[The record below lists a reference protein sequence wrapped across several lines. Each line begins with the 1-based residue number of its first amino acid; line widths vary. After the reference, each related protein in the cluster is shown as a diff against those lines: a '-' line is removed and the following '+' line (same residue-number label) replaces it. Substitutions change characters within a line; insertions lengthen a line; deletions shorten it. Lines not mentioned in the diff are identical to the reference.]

1 MCAGFLILVG
11 LLSGHDLPWFWIGR
25 VAGRGLRVRSMYGVQ
40 STLYVLCIEAR
51 EDGLYASPWCG
62 LDNRSYGGSFWPE

>member
-25 VAGRGLRVRSMYGVQ
+25 VAGRDLRVRSMYGVQ
-40 STLYVLCIEAR
+40 STLYVLCIDVHTNLTIHR
-51 EDGLYASPWCG
+51 GMPI
-62 LDNRSYGGSFWPE
+62 